1 MAKTTPTIKD
11 EYQKELNR
19 IKRLVKSA
27 EKRGYRFETETL
39 PKEVKN
45 PTKKSVERLQKITPA
60 TLYSKATYFDP
71 ILQVRVSGT
80 EEQKLIRS
88 RSSKKAAQKRK
99 SKKISSGETIA
110 GQPPSDVEDILT
122 YVEELLSGWSPLGHW
137 SRSYTTLKE
146 NDTRILRNVL
156 TGAIAEL
163 GREQVARNV
172 EANATEVK
180 QLAWHICYG
189 SSDFKWQDIEGE
201 ITRITEIIRGR
212 VLSVNESK
220 ELTDIA
226 EGVIS
231 YEAPQE

>member
-1 MAKTTPTIKD
+1 MAKNITVKD

-19 IKRLVKSA
+19 IKRFVKTA
-27 EKRGYRFETETL
+27 NKRGYSFDTNPI

-45 PTKKSVERLQKITPA
+45 PTKKSVERLKKITSQS
-60 TLYSKATYFDP
+60 LYSKATYFDP

-88 RSSKKAAQKRK
+88 RSSKKATQKRK

-110 GQPPSDVEDILT
+110 GHPPSDVEDILT
-122 YVEELLSGWSPLGHW
+122 YVEELLSGWSPVGHW

-156 TGAIAEL
+156 NGAIAEL

-212 VLSVNESK
+212 VLSVDESK

>member
-1 MAKTTPTIKD
+1 MAKNITVKD

-19 IKRLVKSA
+19 IKRFVTA
-27 EKRGYRFETETL
+27 ANKRGYSFDTNPI

-45 PTKKSVERLQKITPA
+45 PTKKSVERLKKITSQS
-60 TLYSKATYFDP
+60 LYSKATYFDP

-88 RSSKKAAQKRK
+88 RSSKKAVQKRK

>member
-1 MAKTTPTIKD
+1 MAKNITVKD

-19 IKRLVKSA
+19 IKRFVKRA
-27 EKRGYRFETETL
+27 NTRGYSFDTNPI

-45 PTKKSVERLQKITPA
+45 PTKKTVERLKKITSES
-60 TLYSKATYFDP
+60 LYSKATYFDP

-88 RSSKKAAQKRK
+88 RSSEKAAQKRK

-137 SRSYTTLKE
+137 SRGYTTLKE

-156 TGAIAEL
+156 NGAIAEL

-226 EGVIS
+226 DGVIS

>member
-1 MAKTTPTIKD
+1 MVKNITVKD

-19 IKRLVKSA
+19 IKRFVKTA
-27 EKRGYRFETETL
+27 NKRGYSFDTNPI

-45 PTKKSVERLQKITPA
+45 PTKKSVERLKKITSKS
-60 TLYSKATYFDP
+60 LYSKATYFDP

-80 EEQKLIRS
+80 EEQMLIRS

-99 SKKISSGETIA
+99 SKKISSGKTIA

-156 TGAIAEL
+156 NGAIAEL

-189 SSDFKWQDIEGE
+189 SSDFKWKDIEGE

-220 ELTDIA
+220 ELTDMA

>member
-1 MAKTTPTIKD
+1 MAKNITVKD

-19 IKRLVKSA
+19 IKRFVKTA
-27 EKRGYRFETETL
+27 NKRGYSFDTNPI

-45 PTKKSVERLQKITPA
+45 PTKKSVERLKKITSQS
-60 TLYSKATYFDP
+60 LYSKATYFDP

-99 SKKISSGETIA
+99 SKKISSGKTIA
-110 GQPPSDVEDILT
+110 GHPPSDVEDILT
-122 YVEELLSGWSPLGHW
+122 YVEELLSGWSPLGNW

-156 TGAIAEL
+156 NGAIAEL

-201 ITRITEIIRGR
+201 ITRITQIIRGR